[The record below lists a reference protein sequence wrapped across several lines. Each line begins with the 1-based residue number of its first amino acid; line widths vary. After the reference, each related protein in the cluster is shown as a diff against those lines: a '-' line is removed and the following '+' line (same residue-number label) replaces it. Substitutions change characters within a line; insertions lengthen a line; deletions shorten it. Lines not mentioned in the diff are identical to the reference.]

1 MSAET
6 ACQCAKLQNAL
17 ERGERITAL
26 EALRRFGCLR
36 LSARIY
42 DLKKRGVP
50 IESETVK
57 RNGKQFKEY
66 FIERGN

>member
-1 MSAET
+1 MSVET
-6 ACQCAKLQNAL
+6 VCQCEQLQEAL

-66 FIERGN
+66 FMGRGN